1 MTARTGPP
9 PPGLAGPLALIGIVA
24 TGAGLLGATWTA
36 ARLSAGDGHP
46 VPAVGAPLLRAVL
59 GAGLPALI
67 GAGGSPV
74 VFWVSFALLLAAT
87 VGVLAAAGFG
97 ASRVLGYPSGRAGAA
112 MASRRELGDLTGR
125 AAVARARQLRPALD
139 KHQRVTGGDL
149 GLRLGRL
156 HGHDVLA
163 SHEDVVLEICGPRS
177 NKTSALVVPAVLGAP
192 GPVITT
198 SNKVDAYTLTVYGR
212 THVGRVFVLD
222 PQGIARV
229 EQDWWWDPLAAVT
242 DMATASQVATHF
254 IATVGGGSDRADPY
268 FTPASSR
275 LLAQHILAAALAAP
289 GRSLRDVRRWLA
301 TRAEEPADLLEAA
314 DLVEVATSLRA
325 TMEAPPEQRG
335 GLYETALTALGPLEV
350 EAVARYVTPPATWQG
365 GAPPL
370 KSIIKFDPWQFFAG
384 YTPGRSPDGRPRDT
398 LYLLTKEGAGTA
410 APVVA
415 ALVDRLLKTAAEI
428 AAARGGRCEPPPR
441 IVLDEAANICPIK
454 DLPDLYSY
462 FGSMSIPVISVLQSY
477 QQGVSVWGQS
487 GMHKLWSAA
496 TVKLIGAGV
505 HDAEFCEQV
514 SRLIGEHDIP
524 HDTTQSGRG
533 GGSVSR
539 STRRERIMTAADVA
553 AMPKT
558 QAVLIASG
566 RRPALLELLPWY
578 TEPDADTLAGHAA
591 EATEQ
596 VRQAA
601 AAALGPDNPIGAA
614 LRRELARQE
623 SR

>member
-1 MTARTGPP
+1 
-9 PPGLAGPLALIGIVA
+9 
-24 TGAGLLGATWTA
+24 
-36 ARLSAGDGHP
+36 
-46 VPAVGAPLLRAVL
+46 
-59 GAGLPALI
+59 
-67 GAGGSPV
+67 
-74 VFWVSFALLLAAT
+74 
-87 VGVLAAAGFG
+87 
-97 ASRVLGYPSGRAGAA
+97 
-112 MASRRELGDLTGR
+112 
-125 AAVARARQLRPALD
+125 
-139 KHQRVTGGDL
+139 L

-163 SHEDVVLEICGPRS
+163 SHEDVVMEICGPRS
-177 NKTSALVVPAVLGAP
+177 NKTSALVVPAILGAP

-198 SNKVDAYTLTVYGR
+198 SNKVDAYTLTVHGR

-229 EQDWWWDPLAAVT
+229 EQDWWVNLLAAVT
-242 DMATASQVATHF
+242 DMATATQLATHF

-275 LLAQHILAAALAAP
+275 LLAQHILAAATAP
-289 GRSLRDVRRWLA
+289 PDTRSLRDVRRWLA
-301 TRAEEPADLLEAA
+301 TRAEEPADLLDAA
-314 DLVEVATSLRA
+314 SLVEVATSLRA

-350 EAVARYVTPPATWQG
+350 EAVARYVTPPATWHG
-365 GAPPL
+365 GAPPT
-370 KSIIKFDPWQFFAG
+370 KRITEFDPWQFFAG
-384 YTPGRSPDGRPRDT
+384 YTPSRSPDGRPRDT

-462 FGSMSIPVISVLQSY
+462 FGSMSIPVITVLQSY
-477 QQGVSVWGQS
+477 QQGVAVWGQS

-558 QAVLIASG
+558 QAVLMASG

-578 TEPDADTLAGHAA
+578 TEPDADTLAEHAA
-591 EATEQ
+591 TATEQ

-601 AAALGPDNPIGAA
+601 AAALGPNNPIGAA
-614 LRRELARQE
+614 LRRELTQQQAR
-623 SR
+623 

>member
-1 MTARTGPP
+1 MTAPTGPP

-24 TGAGLLGATWTA
+24 TGAGLLGATWPA
-36 ARLSAGDGHP
+36 ARVSAGAGYP

-74 VFWVSFALLLAAT
+74 MFWVIFALLLAAT

-97 ASRVLGYPSGRAGAA
+97 ASRVLGYASGRPGAA

-229 EQDWWWDPLAAVT
+229 AQDWWWDPLAAVT
-242 DMATASQVATHF
+242 DMATATQLATHF

-275 LLAQHILAAALAAP
+275 LLAQHILAAATAP
-289 GRSLRDVRRWLA
+289 PDTRSLRDVRRWLA

-314 DLVEVATSLRA
+314 ELADVATSLRA

-365 GAPPL
+365 GARRRRALSSSIRGSSSPATPP
-370 KSIIKFDPWQFFAG
+370 A
-384 YTPGRSPDGRPRDT
+384 
-398 LYLLTKEGAGTA
+398 A
-410 APVVA
+410 APT
-415 ALVDRLLKTAAEI
+415 DD
-428 AAARGGRCEPPPR
+428 P
-441 IVLDEAANICPIK
+441 
-454 DLPDLYSY
+454 
-462 FGSMSIPVISVLQSY
+462 
-477 QQGVSVWGQS
+477 
-487 GMHKLWSAA
+487 A
-496 TVKLIGAGV
+496 TP
-505 HDAEFCEQV
+505 C
-514 SRLIGEHDIP
+514 
-524 HDTTQSGRG
+524 TC
-533 GGSVSR
+533 
-539 STRRERIMTAADVA
+539 
-553 AMPKT
+553 
-558 QAVLIASG
+558 
-566 RRPALLELLPWY
+566 
-578 TEPDADTLAGHAA
+578 
-591 EATEQ
+591 
-596 VRQAA
+596 
-601 AAALGPDNPIGAA
+601 
-614 LRRELARQE
+614 
-623 SR
+623 